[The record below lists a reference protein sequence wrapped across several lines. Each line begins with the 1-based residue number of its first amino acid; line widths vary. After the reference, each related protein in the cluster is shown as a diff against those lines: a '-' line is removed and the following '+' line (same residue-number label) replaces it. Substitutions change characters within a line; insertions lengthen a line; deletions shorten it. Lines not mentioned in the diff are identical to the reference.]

1 MTSFGPDVLLATLRA
16 AAFVLTVAGG
26 GETLRIAPAT
36 RLTPQQRAALHR
48 EKGPILRLLR
58 QEAEEAAASRRA
70 PHDPRPDLDAAQH
83 DAVWWS
89 VLLALALEVHGAD
102 DPRGVYGALQGSRCL
117 GAALARSSSGA
128 LRIVPGAIAPAEWR
142 DLRVEWLVPHR
153 TAITELLVAVAA
165 AEQLLTGQLAD
176 DTSTFAEVRQVWPE
190 ARALT
195 PAEMAAIE
203 TLPVV
208 DWRRWP
214 RTLQA
219 QIRTGD
225 QS

>member
-102 DPRGVYGALQGSRCL
+102 DPRGCLRCAAGEPLPGCGAGSVIQWRP
-117 GAALARSSSGA
+117 ADRARSDRASG
-128 LRIVPGAIAPAEWR
+128 
-142 DLRVEWLVPHR
+142 
-153 TAITELLVAVAA
+153 VA
-165 AEQLLTGQLAD
+165 
-176 DTSTFAEVRQVWPE
+176 
-190 ARALT
+190 
-195 PAEMAAIE
+195 
-203 TLPVV
+203 
-208 DWRRWP
+208 
-214 RTLQA
+214 
-219 QIRTGD
+219 
-225 QS
+225 